1 MTRINHNIE
10 AMVSHLAIA
19 RAERGTRDAQYKLST
34 GLRINR
40 AADDPANLSVS
51 EQLRTQVRGSYMVT
65 RNALD
70 ATSLLQIAEGAM
82 DEVGNILQ
90 RMRELTVQAA
100 NDTWTSTDRTYMD
113 LEFQGLKTELD
124 RIANQTQYNSMA
136 LLSGTI
142 GSFGSVGGPSVLH
155 VGVNN
160 AIGIDTLTVSI
171 QSMTAGALS
180 LISANVL
187 VQPDIDTALLS
198 VDDAIFKV
206 NENRSYLGSIMN
218 RLETALNNLSMQETN
233 TQAAESVI
241 RDTDFARM
249 STEMVRFQILTQ
261 SATAMLGQANSLPQ
275 SVLSLFND

>member
-10 AMVSHLAIA
+10 AMVSHLAMA
-19 RAERGTRDAQYKLST
+19 RAERGTRDSQYKLST

-82 DEVGNILQ
+82 DEVTSILQ
-90 RMRELTVQAA
+90 RMRELTVQSA
-100 NDTWTSTDRTYMD
+100 NDTWTSTDRSYMD
-113 LEFQGLKTELD
+113 LEFQGLKVEMD

-136 LLSGTI
+136 LLSGTLN
-142 GSFGSVGGPSVLH
+142 SFGSVGGPSVLH

-171 QSMTAGALS
+171 QSMTVGALS
-180 LISANVL
+180 LISSNIL
-187 VQPDIDTALLS
+187 GQPDIDAAMLA
-198 VDDAIFKV
+198 VDDAIFRV

-218 RLETALNNLSMQETN
+218 RLETAINNLSMQETN

-241 RDTDFARM
+241 RDADYARL
-249 STEMVRFQILTQ
+249 STEMVRYQILTQ

-275 SVLSLFND
+275 SVLNLFNN